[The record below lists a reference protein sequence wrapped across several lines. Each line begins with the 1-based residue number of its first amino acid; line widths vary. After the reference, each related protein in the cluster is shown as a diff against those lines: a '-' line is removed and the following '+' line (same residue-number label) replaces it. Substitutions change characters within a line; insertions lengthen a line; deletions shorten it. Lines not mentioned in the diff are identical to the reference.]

1 MPFFILLC
9 PVFSV
14 RPFINEKLKS
24 STTNFGNTIPRIVE
38 DAIEE
43 SSKKSKFGLTLGF
56 VTLGVILKNFWQS
69 TSDFLQRCGFQ
80 IAAFKESFVS
90 DSLLAGRHRPFRHGR
105 MQARLAKDRPTSVRR
120 RRTLISISRV
130 GYFRLCWTEVSC
142 LKMASL
148 ETGDIK
154 LYSERF
160 STFIN
165 ASVNLL
171 NVKKNNRT
179 NLSNGETIISFF
191 ILTRE
196 GLLFI
201 F

>member
-1 MPFFILLC
+1 
-9 PVFSV
+9 
-14 RPFINEKLKS
+14 
-24 STTNFGNTIPRIVE
+24 
-38 DAIEE
+38 
-43 SSKKSKFGLTLGF
+43 
-56 VTLGVILKNFWQS
+56 
-69 TSDFLQRCGFQ
+69 
-80 IAAFKESFVS
+80 
-90 DSLLAGRHRPFRHGR
+90 
-105 MQARLAKDRPTSVRR
+105 
-120 RRTLISISRV
+120 
-130 GYFRLCWTEVSC
+130 
-142 LKMASL
+142 MASL